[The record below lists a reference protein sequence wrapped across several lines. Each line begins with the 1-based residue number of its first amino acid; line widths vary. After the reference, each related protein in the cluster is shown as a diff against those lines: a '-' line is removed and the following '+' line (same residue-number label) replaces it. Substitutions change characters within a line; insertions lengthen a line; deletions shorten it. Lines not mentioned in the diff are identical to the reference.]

1 MKICKKKIALG
12 LSLVLVTASIA
23 APSTE
28 SQAAK
33 MKLNR
38 SSATITVGKK
48 VTLKVRGTKKKVK
61 WTTSK
66 KAIASVSQKGVV
78 TGKKAGKAT
87 ITAKVGKK
95 KFRCKVK
102 VKAKKTAKKVTPTP
116 VTTPASTMPGTNGI
130 NNSTGQVQQT
140 AAPSVTNEQQNS
152 EDDSKKVTSIT
163 WSSYGRKYV
172 FLQKGEKLVDNQN
185 QGSEDNEVDIGHF
198 NLQFVDVQY
207 EDGSE
212 ERNKYAENASYDFS
226 QINYEQLGTYN
237 LKITWKQCSC
247 EVPVVISE
255 ERQEGLFTYY
265 TDGTVAELTEMR
277 GDIPSADEWE
287 DDEYS
292 GTTLTLPETL
302 GGAKVVQGT
311 PSYKFSCDN
320 IEKIEFPRY
329 YSESSQKMSLQYG
342 SRNSYDEEGDF
353 SNLKEIIIN
362 NPDSGYIVKNNVL
375 YAENGKTLC
384 LYPAGLQNTSYS
396 IPEGVKYMTEYAMT
410 SNQYLQE
417 IAYPKSFI
425 GSVNGFYLDLGEC
438 LRNLEK
444 IDVEKDNPYWV
455 SIDGVMYGKDDD
467 DELSLRVYP
476 RKKKD
481 TSFTVS
487 ANVSSIT
494 TGAMCVNDF
503 LENITFK
510 SGYTSLETNAL
521 GCSIKNIYLDF
532 EEEDGSGSNYLY
544 ITSYKFS
551 NKYGG
556 EVEDFE
562 EDCQLSHIYIR
573 NGVSLDHMSK
583 YMQKKVQYY

>member
-78 TGKKAGKAT
+78 TGKKTGKAT

-140 AAPSVTNEQQNS
+140 AAPSVTNEPQNS
-152 EDDSKKVTSIT
+152 EDDSKKVTSIA
-163 WSSYGRKYV
+163 WSGDGRKYV

-185 QGSEDNEVDIGHF
+185 RGSEDNEVDISHF

-212 ERNKYAENASYDFS
+212 ERHKYAENASYDFS

-277 GDIPSADEWE
+277 GDIPSDDEWAWE
-287 DDEYS
+287 DKYS

-311 PSYKFSCDN
+311 PTYTFLYSNSN
-320 IEKIEFPRY
+320 IEKIEFPKY
-329 YSESSQKMSLQYG
+329 YSDSSKEISTWYG
-342 SRNSYDEEGDF
+342 SRSSNHDEWAF
-353 SNLKEIIIN
+353 SNLKEIVIN

-425 GSVNGFYLDLGEC
+425 GSVDGFFVDLGGG
-438 LRNLEK
+438 LRNLDK

-455 SIDGVMYGKDDD
+455 SIDGVMYKKRDD

-481 TSFTVS
+481 TSFTVN

-494 TGAMCVNDF
+494 DGAMCANDY

-510 SGYTSLETNAL
+510 SGHTVLGWHAL
-521 GCSIKNIYLDF
+521 GCNIKNIYLDF
-532 EEEDGSGSNYLY
+532 EEEDGYGSDYLY
-544 ITSYKFS
+544 ISTSEFD
-551 NKYGG
+551 

>member
-140 AAPSVTNEQQNS
+140 AAPSVTNEPQNS
-152 EDDSKKVTSIT
+152 EDDSKKVTSIA

-212 ERNKYAENASYDFS
+212 ERHKYAENASYDFS

-237 LKITWKQCSC
+237 LKITWQQCSC

-265 TDGTVAELTEMR
+265 TDGTVAELTKMR
-277 GDIPSADEWE
+277 GDIPSDDEWAWE
-287 DDEYS
+287 DKYS

-311 PSYKFSCDN
+311 PTYTFLYSNSN
-320 IEKIEFPRY
+320 IEKIEFPKY
-329 YSESSQKMSLQYG
+329 YSDSSKEISMWYG
-342 SRNSYDEEGDF
+342 SRSSNHDEWAF
-353 SNLKEIIIN
+353 SNLKEIVIN

-384 LYPAGLQNTSYS
+384 VYPAGIQNTSYS

-417 IAYPKSFI
+417 IVYPKSFI
-425 GSVNGFYLDLGEC
+425 GSVDGFYLDLGEC

-455 SIDGVMYGKDDD
+455 SIDGVMYKKRDD

-481 TSFTVS
+481 TSFTVN

-494 TGAMCVNDF
+494 DGAMCANDY

-510 SGYTSLETNAL
+510 SGHTVLGWHAL
-521 GCSIKNIYLDF
+521 GCNIKNIYLDF
-532 EEEDGSGSNYLY
+532 EEEDGYGSDYLY
-544 ITSYKFS
+544 ISTSEFD
-551 NKYGG
+551 

>member
-140 AAPSVTNEQQNS
+140 AAPSVTNEPQNS
-152 EDDSKKVTSIT
+152 EDDSKKVTSIA
-163 WSSYGRKYV
+163 WSGDGRKYV

-185 QGSEDNEVDIGHF
+185 RGSEDNEVDISHF

-212 ERNKYAENASYDFS
+212 ERHKYAENASYDFS

-277 GDIPSADEWE
+277 GDIPSDDEWAWE
-287 DDEYS
+287 DKYS

-311 PSYKFSCDN
+311 PTYTFLYSNSN
-320 IEKIEFPRY
+320 IEKIEFPKY
-329 YSESSQKMSLQYG
+329 YSDSSKEISTWYG
-342 SRNSYDEEGDF
+342 SRSSNHDEWAF
-353 SNLKEIIIN
+353 SNLKEIVIN

-425 GSVNGFYLDLGEC
+425 GSVDGFFVDLGGG

-455 SIDGVMYGKDDD
+455 SIDGVMYKKRDD

-481 TSFTVS
+481 TSFTVN

-494 TGAMCVNDF
+494 DGAMCANDY

-510 SGYTSLETNAL
+510 SGHTVLGWHAL
-521 GCSIKNIYLDF
+521 GCNIKNIYLDF
-532 EEEDGSGSNYLY
+532 EEEDGYGSDYLY
-544 ITSYKFS
+544 ISTSEFD
-551 NKYGG
+551 

>member
-130 NNSTGQVQQT
+130 NNSTGQAQQT
-140 AAPSVTNEQQNS
+140 AAPSVTNEPQNS
-152 EDDSKKVTSIT
+152 EDDSKKVTSIA
-163 WSSYGRKYV
+163 WSGDGRKYV

-185 QGSEDNEVDIGHF
+185 RGSEDNEVHISHF
-198 NLQFVDVQY
+198 DLQFVDVQY

-212 ERNKYAENASYDFS
+212 KKFKYAENASYDFS
-226 QINYEQLGTYN
+226 QINYEKLGIYN

-265 TDGTVAELTEMR
+265 TDGTVAELTKMR
-277 GDIPSADEWE
+277 GDIPSDDEWE

-311 PSYKFSCDN
+311 TNYKFSCDN

-329 YSESSQKMSLQYG
+329 YSESKEAI
-342 SRNSYDEEGDF
+342 SRCYCGG
-353 SNLKEIIIN
+353 NLKEVIIN
-362 NPDSGYIVKNNVL
+362 NPDSGYIVKDGVL
-375 YAENGKTLC
+375 FADNGKVLC

-396 IPEGVKYMTEYAMT
+396 VPEGVISEEYGIGYN
-410 SNQYLQE
+410 SYLKE
-417 IAYPKSFI
+417 ISYPKSFVGYTRGYYI
-425 GSVNGFYLDLGEC
+425 EDQPGSRFS
-438 LRNLEK
+438 NLEK
-444 IDVEKDNPYWV
+444 ISVEKDNPYWV
-455 SIDGVMYGKDDD
+455 SMDGVLYKKSTGHH
-467 DELSLRVYP
+467 DELALVTYP
-476 RKKKD
+476 RQKKD
-481 TSFTVS
+481 TSFTIGENIS
-487 ANVSSIT
+487 YIRSD
-494 TGAMCVNDF
+494 AMNANDF

-510 SGYTSLETNAL
+510 SGYTEVAYDAL
-521 GCSIKNIYLDF
+521 SYSVKNIYLDF
-532 EEEDGSGSNYLY
+532 EEDETDSIILY
-544 ITSYKFS
+544 ISKNCFGNAGSDGTEKFS
-551 NKYGG
+551 
-556 EVEDFE
+556 
-562 EDCQLSHIYIR
+562 LSNIYIH
-573 NGVSLDHMSK
+573 NSVSLEHFSEGLRE
-583 YMQKKVQYY
+583 KVQYY